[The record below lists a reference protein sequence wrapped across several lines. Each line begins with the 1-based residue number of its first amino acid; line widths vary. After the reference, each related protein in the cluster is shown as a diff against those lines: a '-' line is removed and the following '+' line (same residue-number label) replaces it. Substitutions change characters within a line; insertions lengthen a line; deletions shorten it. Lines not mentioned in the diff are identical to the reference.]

1 MTVTERIVLAA
12 AYDWTCDTCGHTDS
26 FASMALLRSAETQ
39 HNSPRRTWARGGV
52 NRSPCEAM
60 CMDRRNS

>member
-12 AYDWTCDTCGHTDS
+12 AYDWTCEACGHKDTFPSMDS
-26 FASMALLRSAETQ
+26 QRSAETQ
-39 HNSPRRTWARGGV
+39 HNSPRVTSARGGV

-60 CMDRRNS
+60 QIDRRTV